1 MISDLQLRR
10 DVLDELEFIP
20 SVNAAHIAVSANCRV
35 FNGSRSAIP
44 SNAKQK
50 SRMHMLRES
59 IYSPSTP
66 SPSLKS
72 SLALRRERR
81 SIAGFWLTTVLLPG
95 SPRILPLSWSNMGWS
110 SLVKPNF
117 PV

>member
-1 MISDLQLRR
+1 MSCIRCLNQCTRIGLCGKSPQTSLPKDFVMISDLQLRR

-72 SLALRRERR
+72 SLALRRE
-81 SIAGFWLTTVLLPG
+81 
-95 SPRILPLSWSNMGWS
+95 
-110 SLVKPNF
+110 
-117 PV
+117 